1 MVFTLF
7 GVAFSLGCVI
17 WEKSWKWH
25 DENKAEE
32 EAKATK
38 NQAAGDKAAKA
49 KADLE
54 AALKEDAKAAQTRR
68 ENISKRAYAL
78 GQMAVQ
84 DTPFGIRDLQQRISD
99 AVASRVNRGFGAS
112 EGGLSD
118 ADALKG
124 AQEAAKEAIKS
135 AYMEVNNSAIF
146 AGMGPFVPMMSP
158 DELEKCA
165 NDIVEGRLEGI
176 NMFTD
181 TANSQWVA
189 DTATAKLRKAQ
200 SDAAGEDLT
209 KARNSRTQLQQELAE
224 IQDKKRHAEAEL
236 DLNRNFPHDNQQH
249 IDSLTRQIAELDREA
264 MEKQAAEQKSAQ
276 DARDAQTKKDRKD
289 AEENKAKED
298 AEDHAAEAGFNRG
311 GGGGE

>member
-99 AVASRVNRGFGAS
+99 AVASRVNRDFGAS

-124 AQEAAKEAIKS
+124 AQEAAKEAIKT

-165 NDIVEGRLEGI
+165 NDILL
-176 NMFTD
+176 FTLLYF
-181 TANSQWVA
+181 TLLYLILLYSTLLYFTLLYFTLLYFTLLYLPISSSIVY
-189 DTATAKLRKAQ
+189 
-200 SDAAGEDLT
+200 
-209 KARNSRTQLQQELAE
+209 
-224 IQDKKRHAEAEL
+224 
-236 DLNRNFPHDNQQH
+236 
-249 IDSLTRQIAELDREA
+249 
-264 MEKQAAEQKSAQ
+264 
-276 DARDAQTKKDRKD
+276 
-289 AEENKAKED
+289 
-298 AEDHAAEAGFNRG
+298 
-311 GGGGE
+311 